1 MLRALSPWFYLF
13 ISLCFCSLTNAE
25 DTIVPAPQEEHTEVE
40 MTDLETDLE
49 KSFKHNKETKEEQ
62 ERIEKIKEK
71 IFNPNTPPSLMDIH
85 ESLSADIVG
94 FSDSIDT
101 FFVNERIIDGRNRTN
116 LRVLSSASSI
126 EREGTVS
133 DVDFRFRFRLPRL
146 ENKLQVEVDN
156 LNNTVGENESVASSN
171 TNQTRQNQRQDT
183 TAGLSFFKD
192 VLGVRSKLTLG
203 FIFRDTAPY
212 GNFRLSK
219 NIQFTEND
227 NLMLI
232 SDVFGDTED
241 RTGHRGTI
249 YFDHKISQN
258 WLFRIFNESLYRNEF
273 HTFETG
279 HGLTFYQVIN
289 DRSSLAYTAS
299 VTSINP
305 QTAHSF
311 YVVSYD
317 LFPSYRYR
325 IYKNHAF
332 FDVIPR
338 LSFPKI
344 YDFQTNWSITLR
356 LEIIFGS
363 I

>member
-1 MLRALSPWFYLF
+1 MTHAQDS
-13 ISLCFCSLTNAE
+13 AE
-25 DTIVPAPQEEHTEVE
+25 PVATEDHTEGE
-40 MTDLETDLE
+40 MTDLESNLE
-49 KSFKHNKETKEEQ
+49 KSFKFNKETKEEQ
-62 ERIEKIKEK
+62 ERVEKIKENL
-71 IFNPNTPPSLMDIH
+71 FNPIRPPTLSDIH

-94 FSDSIDT
+94 FSESVDT

-116 LRVLSSASSI
+116 IRMLGSAASI
-126 EREGTVS
+126 EREGTRS

-156 LNNTVGENESVASSN
+156 LNNTVGDNDTVASSN
-171 TNQTRQNQRQDT
+171 NNQIRQNQRQDT

-192 VLGVRSKLTLG
+192 VLGIRSKLTLG

-249 YFDHKISQN
+249 YFDHKISDS
-258 WLFRIFNESLYRNEF
+258 WLFRIFNESIYRNEF

-279 HGLTFYQVIN
+279 HGLTLYQVIN
-289 DRSSLAYTAS
+289 DRNSLAYTAS
-299 VTSINP
+299 VSSINP
-305 QTAHSF
+305 QTEHSF
-311 YVVSYD
+311 YAASYD
-317 LFPSYRYR
+317 LFPTYRYR
-325 IYKNHAF
+325 IYKKHAF
-332 FDVIPR
+332 FDIIPR

-356 LEIIFGS
+356 LEVIFGS